1 MSAPPVPTAPS
12 ARRLRS
18 TARVMLA
25 FPEPE
30 SWLDVGTGVAEFPDA
45 AREFFPYTAF
55 DGVDTHP
62 GIEWAWRTER
72 LEEAYLGHLADPRL
86 TARLR
91 ARYDVVSMLHHLPRT
106 PDPRAELRA
115 ALTVLRPGGLLL
127 VEGTHPHGTLT
138 RDGLRAELESQGCT
152 IVATGRRA
160 AHIPLDLSTAL
171 SGALP
176 RALPPWLSAPLLSAT
191 RALDR
196 TLALALVPTRFS
208 KTYRLIARKNA
219 PAPAVPT
226 ELPAQALP
234 APPPPP
240 RPPAPP
246 TAPPP
251 PQAPPAPTAP
261 SSPQGQAH
269 PKTPAPAKKATPA
282 RKAASAKKV
291 ASPKRPAS
299 PKKATSAKEATPAK
313 KATSPKRLAPAKKTA
328 PPKTPDPPQTPP
340 MPQTSP
346 VPPAPPAAQPS
357 QDASAP

>member
-1 MSAPPVPTAPS
+1 
-12 ARRLRS
+12 
-18 TARVMLA
+18 MLA

-55 DGVDTHP
+55 DGVDSHP

-91 ARYDVVSMLHHLPRT
+91 ARYDVVSMLHHLPHT

-115 ALTVLRPGGLLL
+115 ALAVLRPGGHLL
-127 VEGTHPHGTLT
+127 VEGTHPYGALT
-138 RDGLRAELESQGCT
+138 RDDLRSELESHGCT
-152 IVATGRRA
+152 IVRTGRRA

-171 SGALP
+171 SRTLP
-176 RALPPWLSAPLLSAT
+176 RALPPWLSTPLLSAT
-191 RALDR
+191 RALDHA
-196 TLALALVPTRFS
+196 LALALTPTRFS

-219 PAPAVPT
+219 PAPALPA
-226 ELPAQALP
+226 ELPAQARP
-234 APPPPP
+234 TPPPPP

-251 PQAPPAPTAP
+251 PQAPPAPTTPP
-261 SSPQGQAH
+261 SPPSPQGQAQ
-269 PKTPAPAKKATPA
+269 PKAPAPAKKATSA
-282 RKAASAKKV
+282 RKATSAKKA

-299 PKKATSAKEATPAK
+299 PKKATSAK
-313 KATSPKRLAPAKKTA
+313 KATSPKRPAPAKKTA
-328 PPKTPDPPQTPP
+328 PPKTPGPPKTPP
-340 MPQTSP
+340 MPQTP
-346 VPPAPPAAQPS
+346 PLPPAPPTAQAPE
-357 QDASAP
+357 DDSAP